1 LAPSGTFTPVEI
13 AFLIEKGYLQ
23 YGFERHDVTR
33 QIREASVAYVEH
45 IIRDIQGELQAHVG
59 MHADFDRVLLFGGGA
74 AMLKEGFPVKNI
86 EMVILSEPEYANA
99 RGFYSLAQA
108 M

>member
-1 LAPSGTFTPVEI
+1 
-13 AFLIEKGYLQ
+13 
-23 YGFERHDVTR
+23 
-33 QIREASVAYVEH
+33 VEH

-99 RGFYSLAQA
+99 RGFYSLAQT